1 LRGNDLVIEG
11 SIVVE
16 AVTADLIEAGRL
28 LFARPFVFVKGCV
41 RIADLPPA
49 DRMEIAFAGRSNVGK
64 SSLINALTGRVAL
77 ARTSNT
83 PGRTQELNIF
93 EAEDAPLRI
102 VDMPG
107 YGFAQAPK
115 DKVAT
120 WTKLIHAYLTGRPN
134 LRRVYVLVDG
144 RHGPK
149 ANDLTV
155 MNELDRT
162 AVSYQIVL
170 TKSDKPSVKELD
182 AALAATKAAIAK
194 RPAAHPELIV
204 TSSETKFGIENLR
217 AEIAKLLEH

>member
-1 LRGNDLVIEG
+1 MTEFTPDQ
-11 SIVVE
+11 
-16 AVTADLIEAGRL
+16 IEAGRL

-41 RIADLPPA
+41 RIADLPPT
-49 DRMEIAFAGRSNVGK
+49 DRTEIAFAGRSNVGK
-64 SSLINALTGRVAL
+64 SSLINSVTGRVSL

-134 LRRVYVLVDG
+134 LRRVYVLVDA

-155 MNELDRT
+155 MNELDKT

-170 TKSDKPSVKELD
+170 TKADKLLQRDLD
-182 AALAATKAAIAK
+182 TTVAATRAAIAK
-194 RPAAHPELIV
+194 RPAAHPELIL
-204 TSSETKFGIENLR
+204 TSSETKFGIEGLR
-217 AEIAKLLEH
+217 AEIAALMTS